1 MRSKSMRQFATA
13 TLALALILGFGPAT
27 LKADIPG
34 VTIQGAP
41 VDLGSSYWNLGFEF
55 QANTADTNIT
65 VTALGNLDF
74 GSVSNLSQ
82 PQQVGLWN
90 SSGVLLASAYITS
103 SSTQIGQFAFTSITP
118 VPLTAGSDYIVGGQ
132 GGADYSGLDPITVAP
147 QITYVED
154 LYTYIGAAANSP
166 AIGPLGLAEPV
177 TSEGLT
183 STSYA
188 GWFGGN
194 VLLDP
199 PTATPEPSYYL
210 VIGAA
215 LITLLAIF
223 RARRQ
228 AIA

>member
-1 MRSKSMRQFATA
+1 MRLFATA
-13 TLALALILGFGPAT
+13 TLALVLILGFGPVT

-34 VTIQGAP
+34 VTIPGTP

-55 QANTADTNIT
+55 QASAGDTNIT

-118 VPLTAGSDYIVGGQ
+118 ILLTAGDDYIVGGQ
-132 GGADYSGLDPITVAP
+132 GGADYSGLEPIDVAP
-147 QITYVED
+147 QIAYVED
-154 LYTYIGAAANSP
+154 LFTYIGAAADSP
-166 AIGPLGLAEPV
+166 AIGPLGLAEPL

-183 STSYA
+183 STSNA
-188 GWFGGN
+188 GWFGAN

-199 PTATPEPSYYL
+199 PTITPEPSYYL
-210 VIGAA
+210 VLGAA
-215 LITLLAIF
+215 IAALLVMF
-223 RARRQ
+223 RARRK
-228 AIA
+228 ATA